1 MSVDSADSRVNE
13 DSLFFTAAVTPEALR
28 QAEKTLV
35 PTIQDIS
42 RKIAKARSP
51 RLCLVGGGASL
62 SSSFCGKY
70 LFNRFTDVPA
80 DAVNGWQ
87 LLSGIPNSLGP
98 DTFLVATSYSG
109 ETPEVLTCVEQA
121 RQRGAITIAITNTA
135 DTPLAKA
142 CSYVLD
148 YHTKAVFTIPVALLY
163 WLAAH
168 AMISRKENAEEGK
181 RIIDQMGRLP
191 EQMEKLY
198 RDTRQTG
205 KEFARRFKD
214 ETGFYVLASGPTYG
228 LGYKL
233 ALSVVIENLWIDGC
247 PIEAGDFYHGP
258 IEIVPPNDRTRQT
271 MAFLHLVGTDPS
283 RQASEQAIAFCRK
296 HNVRQLVFDAKDY
309 PDFGELF
316 SPFAL
321 FVPTEWFVMY
331 MCAFKNHD
339 VDERRYMGKIASR
352 WGEYGSAI

>member
-1 MSVDSADSRVNE
+1 MSTDSVDSRVNE
-13 DSLFFTAAVTPEALR
+13 DSLFFTAAVTPAGLR
-28 QAEKTLV
+28 QAEKELL
-35 PTIQDIS
+35 PLILDLA
-42 RKIAKARSP
+42 RKIAKAKSP
-51 RLCLVGGGASL
+51 RVCLVGGGASL
-62 SSSFCGKY
+62 STSLCGKY
-70 LFNRFTDVPA
+70 LLNRFTGVPA

-87 LLSGIPNSLGP
+87 LLSGVPAYLGP

-109 ETPEVLTCVEQA
+109 ETPEVLKCVEQA
-121 RQRGAITIAITNTA
+121 RSRGATTIAITNTA
-135 DTPLAKA
+135 ETPLAKA
-142 CSYVLD
+142 CQYVLD
-148 YHTKAVFTIPVALLY
+148 YHSKAVFTIPVALLY
-163 WLAAH
+163 WLAAQV
-168 AMISRKENAEEGK
+168 MISRNESAGDGK
-181 RIIDQMGRLP
+181 RILDQMRRLP
-191 EQMEKLY
+191 DQMDKLY
-198 RDTRQTG
+198 RETRQTG
-205 KEFARRFKD
+205 KELAKKFKD
-214 ETGFYVLASGPTYG
+214 ESGFYILASGPAYG

-258 IEIVPPNDRTRQT
+258 IEIVPPNTGTRQT

-283 RQASEQAIAFCRK
+283 RQASEQAIAFCQK

-331 MCAFKNHD
+331 MCAFRNHD

-352 WGEYGSAI
+352 WGEYGSEN